1 MILGCCNMWDPEVLT
16 TSDGS
21 HFYMP
26 IQTNLSWNILRQNGE
41 VEEYTRSKVIFTSA
55 RPMTFQ
61 AIWKAEERFLAD
73 NLEDE
78 DIDAGDSS
86 PTILSKSAEK
96 SRFQLTNFNE
106 VDLSNADDFIL
117 IISDDTLKVSNQKI
131 KFLYENDAVLASVP
145 MTRGITKLNPTVP
158 GILMLYQL
166 LGQMTSNKV

>member
-1 MILGCCNMWDPEVLT
+1 MWDPEVLT
-16 TSDGS
+16 VSDGS

-78 DIDAGDSS
+78 DTDAGDTDSS
-86 PTILSKSAEK
+86 PASLSKFAEK

-106 VDLSNADDFIL
+106 VDFSNADDFTL

-166 LGQMTSNKV
+166 LGQLTSNKV